1 MSPAARAQ
9 MAVYDAANHVETSQT
24 LAQALKLVDQG
35 QQALSQLNAMKS
47 AIGTVGGISSGVSS
61 SLRSLNG
68 SIAPPAMNLS
78 SWSLPRDLQAPD
90 FSSMSSSRSFLD
102 KAIAL
107 TPDKNGNMAYGDRD
121 SATQRRQL
129 AARDAA
135 MNGYAL
141 ALAQRQQI
149 QPALERVATAA
160 DEADAA
166 PDEIA
171 ELHQTNK
178 LLAVIA
184 GELVAQRSL
193 MAAMLEMTASKALQE
208 QPVLF
213 TSSGA
218 TNFALPGA
226 PAPLGN

>member
-1 MSPAARAQ
+1 
-9 MAVYDAANHVETSQT
+9 
-24 LAQALKLVDQG
+24 
-35 QQALSQLNAMKS
+35 
-47 AIGTVGGISSGVSS
+47 
-61 SLRSLNG
+61 
-68 SIAPPAMNLS
+68 MNLS

-90 FSSMSSSRSFLD
+90 LSSMSSSRSFLD
-102 KAIAL
+102 KALSL

-160 DEADAA
+160 DEADTA

-178 LLAVIA
+178 LLAAIA

-193 MAAMLEMTASKALQE
+193 MAAMLELTASKALQE

-213 TSSGA
+213 TSSGT

-226 PAPLGN
+226 AAPLGN